1 MVVALQVNVYVISGR
16 FWLTAHTKVVDFVLA
31 RSLEFEVV
39 TADDNRIHR
48 VIGDRR
54 LDSST
59 FQEALALWAP
69 VRRAHRQ
76 TAESG
81 RLARAGPGANRCG
94 RRCNAAGSLPWE
106 TFFFSF
112 FCLEPPRWWSWWGNH
127 KFDPKFFALPPC
139 THWILTISCL
149 PT

>member
-1 MVVALQVNVYVISGR
+1 MVAALRVNFYVTSGR
-16 FWLTAHTKVVDFVLA
+16 VLAHSYTKVVDFVHA
-31 RSLEFEVV
+31 TSLEFEVV

-69 VRRAHRQ
+69 LRRAHRQ

-81 RLARAGPGANRCG
+81 RLTRAGPGANRCG
-94 RRCNAAGSLPWE
+94 RRCNSAGSLPWE
-106 TFFFSF
+106 IFFLFFSF
-112 FCLEPPRWWSWWGNH
+112 VSSHRGGGHGGVITSLIQSF
-127 KFDPKFFALPPC
+127 LP
-139 THWILTISCL
+139 SL
-149 PT
+149 PVRIGF